1 MDKQTDISTGN
12 IMVYKKSIF
21 GHSDDQNVFFHMY
34 LSLSMVLVSQFLKPL
49 KFPMIRA
56 IKESFVY

>member
-1 MDKQTDISTGN
+1 
-12 IMVYKKSIF
+12 MVYKKSIF